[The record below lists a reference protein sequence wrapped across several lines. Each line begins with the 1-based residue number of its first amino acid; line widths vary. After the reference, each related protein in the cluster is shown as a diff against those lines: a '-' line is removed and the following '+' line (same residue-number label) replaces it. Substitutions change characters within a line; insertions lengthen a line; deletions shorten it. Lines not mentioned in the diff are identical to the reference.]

1 MQLEEI
7 IKEISE
13 ITGKKIHKANKIDT
27 IYQINKFFEL
37 MELDIFQNNYYII
50 EAKDIQHFDAY
61 NYKYVLFKGKDRL
74 FFNYI
79 SKSIKS
85 QLQNDIKNVCVICYE
100 NTYMLE
106 CCNVC
111 VSQICIECFKK
122 YTLTASIIVPFVE
135 MNELIF

>member
-1 MQLEEI
+1 MRI
-7 IKEISE
+7 IINMFYLRVK
-13 ITGKKIHKANKIDT
+13 TG
-27 IYQINKFFEL
+27 
-37 MELDIFQNNYYII
+37 
-50 EAKDIQHFDAY
+50 
-61 NYKYVLFKGKDRL
+61 

-100 NTYMLE
+100 KTYMLG

-122 YTLTASIIVPFVE
+122 IHINGKYNCPVCR
-135 MNELIF
+135 NE

>member
-100 NTYMLE
+100 NTYMLG

-122 YTLTASIIVPFVE
+122 IHINGKYNCPVCRMS
-135 MNELIF
+135 ELIF